1 MGMMKKSSYNSDLL
15 GPLTLFEGT
24 DKYYLVMGDPKTFN
38 PDNSYY
44 ETKLMKDYSNYLDN
58 SYCQGI
64 ADKCF
69 EDDKVLII
77 GAGLGDLTM
86 RLKERGIQSLAIE
99 IDPIIHFLFT
109 DLTHQT
115 CLMMDGTKIFDLDFI
130 NEYNHLV
137 IDAFNP
143 TEKRVVHQ
151 FLEESFI
158 KEAVK
163 HFNRIT
169 YNALNMT
176 EKGLKALEDK
186 VRKYAKLR
194 CTIMTEH
201 QYKQKVIT
209 FVVD

>member
-1 MGMMKKSSYNSDLL
+1 
-15 GPLTLFEGT
+15 
-24 DKYYLVMGDPKTFN
+24 MGDPKTFN

-115 CLMMDGTKIFDLDFI
+115 CLMMDGTKIFNFDFI

-143 TEKRVVHQ
+143 TEKRVVHS
-151 FLEESFI
+151 FLSDDFI
-158 KEAVK
+158 EKAVK
-163 HFNRIT
+163 HYKKLT
-169 YNALNMT
+169 YNALGMT
-176 EKGLKALEDK
+176 EKGLHTLESK
-186 VRKYAKLR
+186 VRKHSNVKEV
-194 CTIMTEH
+194 IITEH
-201 QYKQKVIT
+201 LYGQKVVT
-209 FVVD
+209 FVID